1 MNVTEVKSWAKK
13 HGFTV
18 KKQGEGY
25 VWWGEGVEAGESKDI
40 DGVAMDIFNRITDN
54 KFVEHQ
60 KSHLSSQ
67 K

>member
-1 MNVTEVKSWAKK
+1 MNVNEIKSWAKK

-25 VWWGEGVEAGESKDI
+25 VWWGEGVGAGESKEI
-40 DGVAMDIFNRITDN
+40 DGVAMDIFNRITDGR
-54 KFVEHQ
+54 FVEYQ
-60 KSHLSSQ
+60 KSYLGSR